1 MGEREMT
8 RYAFISHMEAFMKK
22 LLTEP
27 LKADTDEFL
36 KSFGIGSKEA
46 IKLLMDGGIV
56 ERSEK
61 IKNGGTDKSGKRLPD
76 TFTIK
81 YRIPRKDYTK
91 KMRNLYI
98 NEFEKNEIEDSPLNK
113 EKEVDEATAGACAGA
128 YSAPLFGQPI
138 RRKLYITSEQAEYL
152 KKVLSEEVGSM
163 DMGYDAPFGNKKG
176 NKGNDFFKDANNHKG
191 IIASGIPENN

>member
-22 LLTEP
+22 LLAEP

-46 IKLLMDGGIV
+46 LKMLMDGGVI

-61 IKNGGTDKSGKRLPD
+61 IKNNADEYGKRLPD
-76 TFTIK
+76 SFTVK

-98 NEFEKNEIEDSPLNK
+98 NEFEKNEIEDSPLNG

-152 KKVLSEEVGSM
+152 KKVLSEEVGGM
-163 DMGYDAPFGNKKG
+163 DMGYDAPFGDKKG
-176 NKGNDFFKDANNHKG
+176 NKGNDFFKDANNHKD
-191 IIASGIPENN
+191 IIAGGIPENN